1 MQLGSWFPPLP
12 FPVYHLLYPSLLT
25 FSRLNSLSISQ
36 SLLFVW
42 FVTHIMRLDQQISFK
57 QLIAM
62 YMKLANQLL
71 ILRILFLRTR
81 LFFNV
86 YILNPSII
94 DVLEKSKNLE
104 NIKWRTR
111 SGEYCPILTEMIFF
125 IHLTFFYTVSP
136 CHG

>member
-1 MQLGSWFPPLP
+1 
-12 FPVYHLLYPSLLT
+12 
-25 FSRLNSLSISQ
+25 
-36 SLLFVW
+36 
-42 FVTHIMRLDQQISFK
+42 MRLDQQISFK

-86 YILNPSII
+86 YILNPTII

-104 NIKWRTR
+104 NIK
-111 SGEYCPILTEMIFF
+111 
-125 IHLTFFYTVSP
+125 
-136 CHG
+136 